1 MPVAFAM
8 LAGALAT
15 LNPCGFAMLAAFLSL
30 YVGAH
35 EDDLPRSATR
45 AMQGVLVGLLV
56 SVGFLTVFVVLGVP
70 VVLGLGQI
78 SGAVPWVGLAIGVI
92 MAGVAVA
99 TLAGKSMSLTVRKP
113 RGETRRRRAGAMYVF
128 GVGYGLASLGCTMPV
143 FLVVIG
149 ASLATSSGLAS
160 VVVFIAYAAGMAL
173 VLMALAVS
181 AALLRDGLARTLKRA
196 LPHMRW
202 INGGLLLLA
211 SGYLVYYWASVL
223 FRSAD
228 AVAGDSVIGSVDQF
242 TSTVQG
248 WISSGG
254 GRWLLLVATA
264 AVAMAV
270 IISLRQWVK
279 SDQGTADDRELDG
292 VDHERTVPRSDLR

>member
-1 MPVAFAM
+1 MPVGLAM

-15 LNPCGFAMLAAFLSL
+15 LNPCGFAMLAAFLSF
-30 YVGAH
+30 YVGA
-35 EDDLPRSATR
+35 EEAVLPRASTR

-56 SVGFLTVFVVLGVP
+56 AAGFLTVFAVLGLP

-78 SGAVPWVGLAIGVI
+78 SAAVPWIGLAIGVV

-99 TLAGKSMSLTVRKP
+99 TLSGRSLSLTVRRP
-113 RGETRRRRAGAMYVF
+113 SGDTRRRRASAMYLF

-149 ASLATSSGLAS
+149 ASLATTSPLAT
-160 VVVFIAYAAGMAL
+160 VVVFAGYAAGMAL
-173 VLMALAVS
+173 VLMALAIS
-181 AALLRDGLARTLKRA
+181 AALLRDGLTRLLKRA

-202 INGGLLLLA
+202 LNGGLLLLA
-211 SGYLVYYWASVL
+211 SGYLVYYWGSVL

-228 AVAGDSVIGSVDQF
+228 SVASDGLIGAADATTAAV
-242 TSTVQG
+242 TG

-254 GRWLLLVATA
+254 GRWVLLAAAIAVGA
-264 AVAMAV
+264 AVIV
-270 IISLRQWVK
+270 GLRQWAR
-279 SDQGTADDRELDG
+279 ADVEDR
-292 VDHERTVPRSDLR
+292 S